1 MRKSVLFFILII
13 LSVFCIHSTAF
24 AETYQG
30 RASIIQD
37 APPERAEHFAKLGD
51 KILNYYEKLPDK
63 TDQDRFLIAAKYFY
77 FQANKIDISNAD
89 ALIGRARIALL
100 QNDVRKAKNNLF
112 IALNF
117 DESNPK
123 VLYYLGKTF
132 FQDGDYDDAIKYYSD
147 AYSNG
152 YRLDYNTNLMLGIC
166 YEKMDDVKR
175 AKYHY
180 KNAIKI
186 QPSETQAKM
195 RIQGL
200 DIINT
205 NYTTSD
211 VFVHPTGEDEEEPL
225 KDIELRSLPQN

>member
-1 MRKSVLFFILII
+1 MKYAQNISTFVILI
-13 LSVFCIHSTAF
+13 LLLLFNSTRVFAD
-24 AETYQG
+24 TYK
-30 RASIIQD
+30 ATIIQD
-37 APPERAEHFAKLGD
+37 APPENAEHFARLGD

-63 TDQDRFLIAAKYFY
+63 TDQDRFLNAAKYFY
-77 FQANKIDISNAD
+77 YQSNKIDISNAD
-89 ALIGRARIALL
+89 ALIGRARIALI
-100 QNDVRKAKNNLF
+100 QNDIRKAKNNLF

-117 DESNPK
+117 NESNPK

-132 FQDGDYDDAIKYYSD
+132 FQDGDFDDAIKYYGD

-186 QPSETQAKM
+186 QPSETEAKM
-195 RIQGL
+195 RLQGL

-205 NYTTSD
+205 NYTTTD
-211 VFVHPTGEDEEEPL
+211 VFTHPQEEEEEPL

>member
-1 MRKSVLFFILII
+1 MYKSVLLFILIFF
-13 LSVFCIHSTAF
+13 SVLCVQSTVIAD
-24 AETYQG
+24 TYRGQ
-30 RASIIQD
+30 ASIIQD
-37 APPERAEHFAKLGD
+37 APPERAEHFARLGD
-51 KILNYYEKLPDK
+51 KILDYYEKLPDK

-123 VLYYLGKTF
+123 VLFYLGKTF

-147 AYSNG
+147 AYSHG

-186 QPSETQAKM
+186 QPSETVAKM

-211 VFVHPTGEDEEEPL
+211 VFIRPADDEEIEL
-225 KDIELRSLPQN
+225 KDIELRSLPKN